1 MKNNLKMHIR
11 INEQLVN
18 VVPIRKWMLNNAIAD
33 AMHKGHAVILYMA
46 LFHFHY
52 MG

>member
-1 MKNNLKMHIR
+1 MELKVA
-11 INEQLVN
+11 EQLKNEVN
-18 VVPIRKWMLNNAIAD
+18 VVPFRKWPLNNDAIAD
-33 AMHKGHAVILYMA
+33 AMHTGHAVILYMA